1 VNLQRILTQEH
12 EQIIRQER
20 LLLEQV
26 LILLARMDANKE
38 DIARLQSSLSQIEN
52 LFLLVIIGEFNAGKS
67 TFLNALLGN
76 KFLDE
81 GVTPTTDHIHILSY
95 GETFQKKA
103 LEDELLEIQIP
114 VPWLNDINLVDTPGT
129 NAVIQRHQEITE
141 HFVPRSDLVL
151 FVTSADRPFSESERT
166 FLEGVRQWGKKI
178 VIAVNKMDAF
188 SKASDRQEIIDFV
201 YDNAQKLLGVDPKIF
216 PVSARLAL
224 QAKQSGRNGPNDEY
238 WIESRFEPLER
249 FILESLDAQERLRL
263 KLENPLGIA
272 TRLLDQYE
280 TSLEERQALLS
291 DDFQTVDVID
301 EQLAA
306 YEADMRRDF
315 QYHKSHVDNVLY
327 AMMERGDTFLDETI
341 RLTRVIELTNSEGI
355 RGEFERKVV
364 GETGRQIDGH
374 VSELIDWIV
383 DRNYRQWNDI
393 IGYLKVRS
401 QQHAD
406 RMVGKVDGEFELNR
420 QELLASV
427 GREAQRVIDSYDRE
441 FESKKL
447 AQEVQKSLVQ
457 TAALEVGAIGLG
469 AILVGLLETALLD
482 FTGILGASL
491 VAALGLYILPYRRT
505 KAKMDLRERI
515 GEIRKQLHTVLT
527 NEFESELESGTRRIR
542 EAISPY
548 TRFLGVER
556 EKMTK
561 QGADIQDNRG
571 QIQQM
576 RSLLGK
582 MAE

>member
-1 VNLQRILTQEH
+1 MQRLLTQEH

-20 LLLEQV
+20 LLLEQI
-26 LILLARMDANKE
+26 LILLGRMNATKE
-38 DIARLQSSLSQIEN
+38 DIALLRSSVDQMDN
-52 LFLLVIIGEFNAGKS
+52 LFLLVVIGEFNAGKS
-67 TFLNALLGN
+67 TFLNALLGDQ
-76 KFLDE
+76 FLDE

-95 GETFQKKA
+95 GETFQKKP
-103 LEDELLEIQIP
+103 LEDELLEVQIP
-114 VPWLNDINLVDTPGT
+114 VEWLNEINLVDTPGT

-151 FVTSADRPFSESERT
+151 FVTSADRPFSESERL

-178 VIAVNKMDAF
+178 VIAVNKIDMI
-188 SKASDRQEIIDFV
+188 SNVSDRQEIIDFV
-201 YDNAQKLLGVDPKIF
+201 SDNAQKLLGIDPNIF
-216 PVSARLAL
+216 PVSAQLAL
-224 QAKQSGRNGPNDEY
+224 QAKKAKRNGPTDEY
-238 WIESRFEPLER
+238 WIESRFGALEN

-272 TRLLDQYE
+272 SRLLNQYE
-280 TSLEERQALLS
+280 LGLEERQELLS

-301 EQLAA
+301 EQLLA
-306 YEADMRRDF
+306 YETDMRRDF

-341 RLTRVIELTNSEGI
+341 RLTRVLELANGEKI

-364 GETGRQIDGH
+364 GETGREIDVH

-393 IGYLKVRS
+393 IGYLKERS
-401 QQHAD
+401 LQHAD
-406 RMVGKVDGEFELNR
+406 RMVGKVDTEFELNR
-420 QELLASV
+420 RELLASV
-427 GREAQRVIDSYDRE
+427 GREAQKVIDSYDRE
-441 FESKKL
+441 FESQKL
-447 AQEVQKSLVQ
+447 AQEVQKSLIQ

-469 AILVGLLETALLD
+469 ALLVGLLETALLD

-491 VAALGLYILPYRRT
+491 VAALGFYILPYRRT
-505 KAKMDLRERI
+505 KAKMELRERI
-515 GEIRKQLHTVLT
+515 GEIRRQLHTVLT
-527 NEFESELESGTRRIR
+527 NEFEGELQAGTQRIR

-556 EKMTK
+556 EKMAK
-561 QGADIQDNRG
+561 QAIDIHDSRE

-576 RSLLGK
+576 RGVLKK
-582 MAE
+582 MTR